1 MVKVIFVK
9 KNGALKNSTIN
20 FNSVEQLYK
29 KCLFSSNKNFSKR
42 HTWLNNNIY
51 YSIFCKDTGNSG
63 SENKYDLPPPID
75 SDLFFGN
82 MIILKHNDEEIN
94 NDSLQ
99 DLTLGEWKNLYEKLF
114 GGFED
119 LEESEEE
126 SEDEYIDPKN
136 LTKQGYDKSDGFIVD
151 DDDSIELES
160 SDEGVD
166 DDNIDVVVD
175 DYDDENDDDEN
186 DDDEN
191 DDDGDDDD
199 DDDDDDGDYDEKDYL
214 TDESYI
220 AESSDAEESDAE
232 ESDAE
237 ESDAEE
243 SDAGESD
250 AEESDAGESNEDD
263 KN

>member
-20 FNSVEQLYK
+20 FDSVEQLYK

-99 DLTLGEWKNLYEKLF
+99 DLTLGEWENLYEKLF

-166 DDNIDVVVD
+166 EVDIDVVVED
-175 DYDDENDDDEN
+175 DEDEDDEGDEDEDDEDGGDDEDDDNGDYD
-186 DDDEN
+186 
-191 DDDGDDDD
+191 
-199 DDDDDDGDYDEKDYL
+199 DEKDYL

-220 AESSDAEESDAE
+220 VESSDAEESDVE
-232 ESDAE
+232 ESE
-237 ESDAEE
+237 ESE
-243 SDAGESD
+243 
-250 AEESDAGESNEDD
+250 EDD
-263 KN
+263 KK

>member
-99 DLTLGEWKNLYEKLF
+99 DLTLGEWENLYEKLF

-166 DDNIDVVVD
+166 EVDIDVVVED
-175 DYDDENDDDEN
+175 DEDEDDEGDEDEDDEDGEDDEDDDNGDYD
-186 DDDEN
+186 
-191 DDDGDDDD
+191 
-199 DDDDDDGDYDEKDYL
+199 DEKDYL

-220 AESSDAEESDAE
+220 VESSDAEESDVE
-232 ESDAE
+232 ESE
-237 ESDAEE
+237 ESE
-243 SDAGESD
+243 
-250 AEESDAGESNEDD
+250 EDD
-263 KN
+263 KK

>member
-99 DLTLGEWKNLYEKLF
+99 DLTLGEWENLYEKLF

-166 DDNIDVVVD
+166 EVDIDVVVED
-175 DYDDENDDDEN
+175 DEDEDDEGDEDEDDEDGGDDEDDDNGDYD
-186 DDDEN
+186 
-191 DDDGDDDD
+191 
-199 DDDDDDGDYDEKDYL
+199 DEKDYL

-220 AESSDAEESDAE
+220 VESSDAEESDVE
-232 ESDAE
+232 ESE
-237 ESDAEE
+237 ESE
-243 SDAGESD
+243 
-250 AEESDAGESNEDD
+250 EDD
-263 KN
+263 KK

>member
-9 KNGALKNSTIN
+9 KNGALKNSAIN
-20 FNSVEQLYK
+20 FDSVEQLYK

-99 DLTLGEWKNLYEKLF
+99 DLTLGEWENLYEKLF

-166 DDNIDVVVD
+166 DDDIDVVD
-175 DYDDENDDDEN
+175 DYDDDNDDDN
-186 DDDEN
+186 DDDDN
-191 DDDGDDDD
+191 DDDD
-199 DDDDDDGDYDEKDYL
+199 DDDDDDDNDNDDDDDDDEDDDDDGDYDEKDYL

-237 ESDAEE
+237 ESDADE
-243 SDAGESD
+243 SDAD
-250 AEESDAGESNEDD
+250 N

>member
-20 FNSVEQLYK
+20 FDSVEQLYK

-51 YSIFCKDTGNSG
+51 YSIFCKDNGNSG

-99 DLTLGEWKNLYEKLF
+99 DLTLGEWENLYEKLF

-166 DDNIDVVVD
+166 EVDIDVVVED
-175 DYDDENDDDEN
+175 DEDEDDEGDEDEDDEDGGDDEDDDNGDYD
-186 DDDEN
+186 
-191 DDDGDDDD
+191 
-199 DDDDDDGDYDEKDYL
+199 DEKDYL

-220 AESSDAEESDAE
+220 VESSDAEESDVE
-232 ESDAE
+232 ESE
-237 ESDAEE
+237 ESE
-243 SDAGESD
+243 
-250 AEESDAGESNEDD
+250 EDD
-263 KN
+263 KK